1 LRHTLTRRL
10 QRLFWIYL
18 TNNFII
24 TSISDFKMVEP
35 ALKCVF
41 VPITS
46 LNYSRV
52 REFRHDNRIAE
63 YREKLAHH
71 EIGYF
76 AESNGTM
83 VGSIWATI
91 NNAQLPAIVRTYMRL
106 MPSEALIHDIVT
118 GDRFRGMGIGPF
130 MVGRLASL
138 LLTEYRLLRIIIDVN
153 VRNRPSLRMMD
164 KAGLQL
170 SQQTL
175 YISAFGN
182 LVLQKVLKDYP

>member
-1 LRHTLTRRL
+1 MRHTLTRRL

>member
-1 LRHTLTRRL
+1 
-10 QRLFWIYL
+10 L